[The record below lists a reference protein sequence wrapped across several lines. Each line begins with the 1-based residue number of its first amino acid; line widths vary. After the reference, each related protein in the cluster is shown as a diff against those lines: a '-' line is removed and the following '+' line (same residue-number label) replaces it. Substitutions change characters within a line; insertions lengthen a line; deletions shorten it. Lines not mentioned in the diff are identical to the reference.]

1 MTKFWHAAKGKVT
14 YISIMKKIENE
25 NEKVGQKKQFT
36 AMYGFGLGGWFLNYT
51 MSMTSQS

>member
-1 MTKFWHAAKGKVT
+1 
-14 YISIMKKIENE
+14 MKKIENE